1 MSTLRLGN
9 YESVIGLEVHAEM
22 LTASKIFCGCSASFG
37 APPNQH
43 TCPVCIGMPG
53 MLPVLNRRVV
63 EFAVRAGLATHCTI
77 APVSRWA
84 RKNYFY
90 PDLCKGYQISQ
101 YELPICE
108 AGYVD
113 ITVDGVAKRVRLT
126 RIHME
131 EDTGK
136 NIHDGHGS
144 GSLIDFNRS
153 GVPLLEIVSEPDMTW
168 PAEAGAYLRTL
179 RSIIQ
184 YLQICDG
191 NMEEGSF
198 RCDANVSV
206 RPKGTTP
213 LGTKVEIKNM
223 NSFRAVERAI
233 AYELE
238 RHVRVLEDGGT
249 LVQETRLWD
258 PDREE
263 TRTMRSK
270 ESAHDYRY
278 FPDPDLPPLVL
289 SDDFVE
295 AIRDTLPA
303 LPEERRRRLVTA
315 HGLPEYD
322 AEVLTARRDVADY
335 FDAVVAAHPNAKAAS
350 NWIMGDIL
358 RLVREQKL
366 DSTPVIERWP
376 VSAVA
381 LAELIALID
390 GGTISGKIAKT
401 VFEEMVESGD
411 QPGAIVDRRGLTQ
424 VSDEGP
430 IVAAIDQVLA
440 ANTAKVEEYRSG
452 KDKLFGFFVG
462 QVMKATGG
470 KANPGLVNK
479 LLLEKLGR

>member
-1 MSTLRLGN
+1 MSLRLGN
-9 YESVIGLEVHAEM
+9 YESVIGLEVHAEL
-22 LTASKIFCGCSASFG
+22 LTASKIFCGCSAAFG
-37 APPNQH
+37 APPNRH
-43 TCPVCIGMPG
+43 TCPVCLGMPG

-63 EFAVRAGLATHCTI
+63 EFAVRAGLATHCRI

-108 AGYVD
+108 AGWIDVPLE
-113 ITVDGVAKRVRLT
+113 DGTKRVRLT

-136 NIHDGHGS
+136 NIHDAHGS
-144 GSLIDFNRS
+144 ASLVDFNRS

-179 RSIIQ
+179 RSILQ

-198 RCDANVSV
+198 RCDANCSV
-206 RPKGTTP
+206 RPRNTMA
-213 LGTKVEIKNM
+213 LGTKIEIKNM

-238 RHVRVLEDGGT
+238 RQVRVLEEGGT

-263 TRTMRSK
+263 TRAMRSK

-278 FPDPDLPPLVL
+278 FPDPDLPPLVV
-289 SDDFVE
+289 SASFVE
-295 AIRDTLPA
+295 DVRRS
-303 LPEERRRRLVTA
+303 LPELPDARRARFVSVL
-315 HGLPEYD
+315 GLPEYD

-335 FDAVVAAHPNAKAAS
+335 FEAVVTAHPNAKAAS
-350 NWIMGDIL
+350 NWVMGDIL

-366 DSTPVIERWP
+366 DDAPVIERWP
-376 VSAVA
+376 VTAA
-381 LAELIALID
+381 HLGALIALID

-401 VFEEMVESGD
+401 VFEEMLACGD
-411 QPGAIVDRRGLTQ
+411 APAAIVERTGLVQ

-440 ANTAKVEEYRSG
+440 ANGAKVEEYRGG

-470 KANPGLVNK
+470 KANPGLVNALLKKK
-479 LLLEKLGR
+479 LAGS

>member
-1 MSTLRLGN
+1 MRLGN
-9 YESVIGLEVHAEM
+9 YESVIGLEVHAE
-22 LTASKIFCGCSASFG
+22 LATAAKIFCGCSAAFG
-37 APPNQH
+37 AAPNRH
-43 TCPVCIGMPG
+43 TCPVCLGMPG

-63 EFAVRAGLATHCTI
+63 EFAVRAGLATHCRI

-108 AGYVD
+108 AGWIDVP
-113 ITVDGVAKRVRLT
+113 TENGTKRVRLT

-136 NIHDGHGS
+136 NIHDARS
-144 GSLIDFNRS
+144 NASLVDFNRS
-153 GVPLLEIVSEPDMTW
+153 GVPLLEIVSEPDMTH

-179 RSIIQ
+179 RSILQ

-206 RPKGTTP
+206 RPRGATT

-238 RHVRVLEDGGT
+238 RQVRVLEDGGT
-249 LVQETRLWD
+249 LIQETRLWD

-263 TRTMRSK
+263 TRSMRSK

-289 SDDFVE
+289 PDSFVDE
-295 AIRDTLPA
+295 VRRTLPE
-303 LPEERRRRLVTA
+303 LPDARRRRFVEDL
-315 HGLPEYD
+315 GLPEYD

-335 FDAVVAAHPNAKAAS
+335 FEAVVAAHRNAKAAS
-350 NWIMGDIL
+350 NWVMGDVL
-358 RLVREQKL
+358 RLVREHKL
-366 DSTPVIERWP
+366 DDALVIERWP
-376 VSAVA
+376 VAA
-381 LAELIALID
+381 ADLGALIALID
-390 GGTISGKIAKT
+390 DGTISGKIAKT
-401 VFEEMVESGD
+401 VFEEMLATGAAPATIVE
-411 QPGAIVDRRGLTQ
+411 RRGLVQ
-424 VSDEGP
+424 VSDEGA
-430 IVAAIDQVLA
+430 IAAAIDQVLG
-440 ANTAKVEEYRSG
+440 ANAAKVAEYRGG
-452 KDKLFGFFVG
+452 KEKLFGFFVG

-470 KANPGLVNK
+470 KANPALVNVLLRAK
-479 LLLEKLGR
+479 LEG